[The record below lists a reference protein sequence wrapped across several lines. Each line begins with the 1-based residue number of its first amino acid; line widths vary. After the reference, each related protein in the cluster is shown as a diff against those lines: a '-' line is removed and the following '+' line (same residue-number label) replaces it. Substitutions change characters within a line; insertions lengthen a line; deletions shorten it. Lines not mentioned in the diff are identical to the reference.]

1 MAATLEP
8 RKPGDPVEKAS
19 TAEPLGVSE
28 RTSAGLRNALFDELD
43 GIRKGTSNATR
54 ANAVAKLCMTIVE
67 TVRVEI
73 DVAKFAEKHKTT
85 PEMTTLASPTA
96 LKLG

>member
-1 MAATLEP
+1 MTTEATTENPADLPVAA
-8 RKPGDPVEKAS
+8 
-19 TAEPLGVSE
+19 

-73 DVAKFAEKHKTT
+73 DVAKFAEKHKTVPEAAALAT
-85 PEMTTLASPTA
+85 PIA